1 MSAVTTEMTDEP
13 VTISAARLRELEAA
27 AAALPVV
34 AAKLAKRAHNDI
46 AKLRAYDTAHPEKA
60 LERSKR
66 YKERN
71 NDAYLA
77 RRRELYHLRKA
88 AAAAAAETPGS
99 DDSAAVMSLN

>member
-1 MSAVTTEMTDEP
+1 MAEESVL
-13 VTISAARLRELEAA
+13 VSVSRLRELEAA

-34 AAKLAKRAHNDI
+34 SAKLAKRAHNNI
-46 AKLRAYDTAHPEKA
+46 AKLRAYDAAHPEKA
-60 LERSKR
+60 TERSKR

-88 AAAAAAETPGS
+88 AKAAAETPGLPPPT
-99 DDSAAVMSLN
+99 AVVPPS